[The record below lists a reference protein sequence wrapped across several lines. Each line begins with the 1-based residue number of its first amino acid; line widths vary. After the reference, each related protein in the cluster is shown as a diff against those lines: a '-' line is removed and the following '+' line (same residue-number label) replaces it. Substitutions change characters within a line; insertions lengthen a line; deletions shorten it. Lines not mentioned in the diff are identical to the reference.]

1 MKRIRNILPLALLA
15 TIMLLAAACGG
26 GGGGKGGDKP
36 VTPDVVVSLAFKS
49 PTVEAAKG
57 SQFVTVS
64 ATGSWTLSSSANWLK
79 PSTTGGSGSTTISVT
94 YEENTS
100 SSPRTANLTLNCSG
114 KSVTATLTQKG
125 KEEIP
130 VSTNPGWLELPA
142 IQAGAGHKFVS
153 HNFSNKNLR
162 SFSYDWNSNDLV
174 ANWVAY
180 PLNKS
185 LIGSGNRTDAWG
197 LDPKLTSAEQPI
209 LASGYKG
216 GYDRGHQL
224 PSADRLTYAENVKT
238 FYYTNMTPQMNSFNG
253 QIWATAESMVRG
265 WSTSCDTLYVI
276 TGCIVK
282 GSGKKA
288 YDNNGRAVTVPVAY
302 YKAVLRYMKGS
313 TLGYNGYMGLAMYF
327 EHKAYSHSN
336 INNTMTNIVMSI
348 DALEAKIGLDLF
360 PNLEKVAGKSV
371 SDKVEAEDPTKVSYW
386 W

>member
-15 TIMLLAAACGG
+15 TTMLLAAACGG
-26 GGGGKGGDKP
+26 GGDKAIA
-36 VTPDVVVSLAFKS
+36 PDVVVSVAFS
-49 PTVEAAKG
+49 STTVDAAKG
-57 SQFVTVS
+57 SQFVSIS
-64 ATGSWTLSSSANWLK
+64 ASGSWTISSSASWLK

-94 YEENTS
+94 WEENTS
-100 SSPRTANLTLNCSG
+100 ASPRTATITLNCSG
-114 KSVTATLTQKG
+114 KSASATLTQKG
-125 KEEIP
+125 KEETP
-130 VSTNPGWLELPA
+130 SVDNPGWLELPA
-142 IQAGAGHKFVS
+142 LQTGTGHKFVS
-153 HNFSNKNLR
+153 HTFTGKTLR
-162 SFSYDWNSNDLV
+162 SFSYDWNSTDMV

-180 PLNKS
+180 PLNKG
-185 LIGSGNRTDAWG
+185 LIGSGSRTEAWG
-197 LDPKLTSAEQPI
+197 LDPELTSAEQPV

-238 FYYTNMTPQMNSFNG
+238 FYYTNMTPQMNAFNG

-265 WSTSCDTLYVI
+265 WSTSCDTLYVV

-288 YDNNGRAVTVPVAY
+288 YDNNGKAVTVPVAY

-313 TLGYNGYMGLAMYF
+313 TLGYSGYMGLGMYF

-336 INNTMTNIVMSI
+336 INNTMTDIVMSI
-348 DALEAKIGLDLF
+348 DALETKIGLDLF
-360 PNLEKVAGKSV
+360 PNLETVAGKSV